1 MRYLTFATQYPS
13 HHPRKGEPTGF
24 IEKIWESLELVAQH
38 HCNNHLTQWANWV
51 SEINQFH
58 PKGHT
63 VRGGYNWKPGDVF
76 NPKIWTGK
84 PYWSKQLAFAD
95 PITVLKTYHFEI
107 TAKGDYRMN
116 DKKLN
121 LTNVTEI
128 ALNDGF
134 ENPDDFE
141 LWFGNV
147 RSFKGQ
153 IVCWSKDIEY

>member
-1 MRYLTFATQYPS
+1 
-13 HHPRKGEPTGF
+13 
-24 IEKIWESLELVAQH
+24 
-38 HCNNHLTQWANWV
+38 
-51 SEINQFH
+51 
-58 PKGHT
+58 
-63 VRGGYNWKPGDVF
+63 
-76 NPKIWTGK
+76 
-84 PYWSKQLAFAD
+84 
-95 PITVLKTYHFEI
+95 LKTYHFEI